1 MDALYILRTRLA
13 RPDQT
18 HAVLPP
24 GPMHLIGEPTIGECL
39 VIVSESG
46 VLQTSP
52 IRSIRITDEQIELAT
67 DNSRYTLGRAVKAA
81 A

>member
-1 MDALYILRTRLA
+1 MDALYILRTPLA
-13 RPDQT
+13 RPDQP

-24 GPMHLIGEPTIGECL
+24 GRLRIIGEPTVGQCL
-39 VIVSESG
+39 VIVGESG

-52 IRSIRITDEQIELAT
+52 VRSFRITDEQIELST
-67 DNSRYTLGRAVKAA
+67 ENSRYTLGRGVKAA